1 MKLLNSIKLA
11 LVAVF
16 VLSLTLQTV
25 AQEKPDEVLYL
36 DLSRYKPELI
46 LPPAPKED
54 SLERQMEIQ
63 TIKNSIAKL
72 DQRQKDLA
80 VRDAKVLSVSIFADV
95 IPGFDIE
102 KLPVTKA
109 LFDKVNYN
117 RTQAKDLA
125 KDYFTIKRPYQTD
138 ASIIPCQEPVKSD
151 LNRTYPSGH
160 TTFGYAAAVVLA
172 NLIPEK
178 ANVIMDRARLYGNN
192 RIFCG
197 AHYPSDVAAGEVIG
211 VMVGNDLVHNKKFKT
226 LMKKAKEELAQA
238 GLTSALANKKE
249 PKKE

>member
-1 MKLLNSIKLA
+1 MKLFNKFRIVLA
-11 LVAVF
+11 AAF
-16 VLSLTLQTV
+16 VLTLSFQTF

-95 IPGFDIE
+95 IPGFDME
-102 KLPVTKA
+102 KLPLTKA

-125 KDYFTIKRPYQTD
+125 KDYFSIKRPYQTD

-238 GLTSALANKKE
+238 GLTSALASKKE